1 MGPWLGSGPSRVVY
15 SVKPWVGGD
24 CGPAREL
31 EGVSVVAQRPKRTLQ
46 AVVNKAGQRVGSLL
60 PTDTGNR
67 LVWVSE

>member
-15 SVKPWVGGD
+15 SVLPWAAGD
-24 CGPAREL
+24 YGPAREL
-31 EGVSVVAQRPKRTLQ
+31 DRLPVAVQRPKRTLQ

-60 PTDTGNR
+60 PTDTGNV